1 VWGLHDTYIVTPTG
15 TGMMIVDQRAAHLRV
30 LYERAQAHLEQQRGE
45 SQRLLF
51 PHTIDL
57 SPAEVDLLEELR
69 ADLEALGFELERLSG
84 RTVSVRG
91 VPTDVP
97 DGDEDAILEDILKQ
111 YTSGQD
117 AVDDERRTHLAK
129 TMAQRSAVARGQ
141 PLSEDERRALL
152 DDLFDCEMPYADP
165 TGTPTI
171 VKLSME
177 ELADRFGR

>member
-1 VWGLHDTYIVTPTG
+1 MV
-15 TGMMIVDQRAAHLRV
+15 VDQRAAHIRV
-30 LYERAQAHLEQQRGE
+30 LFERSREHLKGQQGE

-57 SPAEVDLLEELR
+57 SPAEVELLGELR
-69 ADLEALGFELERLSG
+69 DDLDALGFDLERLSG
-84 RTVSVRG
+84 RTVSIRG

-97 DGDEDAILEDILKQ
+97 DGDEGTVLEALLEQ
-111 YTSGQD
+111 YTSAQD
-117 AVDDERRTHLAK
+117 ALDDERRTQLAK
-129 TMAQRSAVARGQ
+129 AMAQRSAVERGQ
-141 PLSEDERRALL
+141 PLTEAERRALL
-152 DDLFDCEMPYADP
+152 NDLFDCEMPYADP

>member
-1 VWGLHDTYIVTPTG
+1 VWGLHDTYIVTPTD
-15 TGMMIVDQRAAHLRV
+15 TGVMIVDQRAAHSRV
-30 LYERAQAHLEQQRGE
+30 LYERARAHLQQQRGE

-69 ADLEALGFELERLSG
+69 DDLEALGFELERLSG

-97 DGDEDAILEDILKQ
+97 DGDEDAILEEILERYASAQ
-111 YTSGQD
+111 NTME
-117 AVDDERRTHLAK
+117 DERREHLAK
-129 TMAQRSAVARGQ
+129 MMAQRSAVERGQ
-141 PLSEDERRALL
+141 PLSEAERRALL